1 MEIAKDRTGSK
12 IEGYYTLLAKC
23 LRISL
28 HLTDDAIAKLSVTK
42 SLVE

>member
-1 MEIAKDRTGSK
+1 MEIPKDRTGSK

-28 HLTDDAIAKLSVTK
+28 HLTDDAIAKLSVAK
-42 SLVE
+42 SLVK